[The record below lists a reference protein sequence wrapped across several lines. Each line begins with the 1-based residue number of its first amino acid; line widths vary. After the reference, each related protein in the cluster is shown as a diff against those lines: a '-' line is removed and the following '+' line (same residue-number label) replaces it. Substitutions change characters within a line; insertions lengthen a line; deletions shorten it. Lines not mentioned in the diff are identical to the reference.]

1 MQQAIKL
8 EEDLPG
14 SLFLKD
20 SSDLASSVESSHD
33 GRAKR
38 TRREKL
44 LEWKHNASSLLYPK
58 EPRREM
64 KE

>member
-20 SSDLASSVESSHD
+20 SSDLASSVGSSHD
-33 GRAKR
+33 GWAKR

-44 LEWKHNASSLLYPK
+44 LEWKHNASS
-58 EPRREM
+58 
-64 KE
+64 